1 MGLTANVL
9 ASGSGWRVQDVVCT
23 FGPHDR
29 PFAERHHGV
38 CVAAVTEGTF
48 QYRSTLGSAVLAPG
62 ALLLGNDRHAFECRH
77 EHGTGDRCLSFRLTP
92 EFLEGVVAAIPGV
105 RRAVFSAP
113 LLPPQSGLLPIIAA
127 AEAAREDGDTAAFE
141 EVALRLAGAVAAVL
155 AGTKGRP
162 PAPSRRHERQIT
174 AALRRIEAQADE
186 PLSLADLAHEAAMSP
201 YHFLRSFRA
210 LVGMT
215 PAPVHPA
222 HAAQS
227 CCGASAADGR
237 QHLGDRVC
245 SGLQRSVDVQSSL
258 SAHHGAQSERLSRFI
273 APVTGKQRGTR
284 QTQRQF
290 VHCILR

>member
-1 MGLTANVL
+1 MFDLFISRLLSCRSSRPL
-9 ASGSGWRVQDVVCT
+9 APAWAKLLIFTHGTDRECSGVGRRVQDVICT

-38 CVAAVTEGTF
+38 CVAAVTEETF

-127 AEAAREDGDTAAFE
+127 AEAAREDGDAAAFE

-155 AGTKGRP
+155 AGTKGWT
-162 PAPSRRHERQIT
+162 PAPSRCRSPIWR
-174 AALRRIEAQADE
+174 ARR
-186 PLSLADLAHEAAMSP
+186 
-201 YHFLRSFRA
+201 R
-210 LVGMT
+210 
-215 PAPVHPA
+215 
-222 HAAQS
+222 
-227 CCGASAADGR
+227 
-237 QHLGDRVC
+237 
-245 SGLQRSVDVQSSL
+245 
-258 SAHHGAQSERLSRFI
+258 
-273 APVTGKQRGTR
+273 
-284 QTQRQF
+284 
-290 VHCILR
+290 

>member
-62 ALLLGNDRHAFECRH
+62 ALLLGNDHHAFECRH

-92 EFLEGVVAAIPGV
+92 EFLEG
-105 RRAVFSAP
+105 R
-113 LLPPQSGLLPIIAA
+113 
-127 AEAAREDGDTAAFE
+127 
-141 EVALRLAGAVAAVL
+141 
-155 AGTKGRP
+155 
-162 PAPSRRHERQIT
+162 
-174 AALRRIEAQADE
+174 
-186 PLSLADLAHEAAMSP
+186 
-201 YHFLRSFRA
+201 
-210 LVGMT
+210 
-215 PAPVHPA
+215 
-222 HAAQS
+222 
-227 CCGASAADGR
+227 GASAADGR
-237 QHLGDRVC
+237 QHFGDRVC